1 MYVCITKQFMG
12 GCITMGKK
20 RLISTLL
27 HLLAGKSST
36 PLVVYFPSPVLPLIE
51 HASQTHGT
59 FLFLSSGQG
68 PFAP

>member
-1 MYVCITKQFMG
+1 
-12 GCITMGKK
+12 MGKK

-36 PLVVYFPSPVLPLIE
+36 PLVVYFPSPVLSLIE